1 MQNDDARN
9 GPVDGNGHGDVHVGQ
24 LERDLEMFAQLLDD
38 ARGRVTSRNGN
49 GGVAVKEKVRGMNA
63 SLMAHDGPLPA
74 LIEVRHAHSP
84 RQFIAALLI
93 ALIALAAAAGTVA
106 AVLNRATSF
115 SGVVAASH
123 RADLNF
129 PTTARLVELNVRP
142 GDTVSVGQ
150 ILARQD
156 DRVAAANLA
165 AAKAIAAANEAK
177 LANLQSPQLTDAQR
191 NQFALLMQ
199 QAQTAVNNS
208 YQAVAN
214 ARNVANGAVSA
225 AESVVAS
232 DQSVV
237 AADQTRLA
245 ADCPNGAVPP
255 VPGSSTFAAAQ
266 QLFLHCSGMQTQLSR
281 DTAALNNAQSSLNL
295 ERARAQQIQ
304 DQASASVRATTSSLA
319 VTQNVQALQT
329 APGTPVQ
336 IAQAN
341 ADLAQANAQVVVGQ
355 QLLEQLMIRSPV
367 DGTVAVVNGI
377 VGDLVGESGVR
388 DFAGPQSVAPVG
400 PSFSLFP
407 APAQAAAAPVVNSFS
422 PLISVNESGPMQAKV
437 EVPESAI
444 GKLRPGD
451 KAQLTINALN
461 QSAPATVGSII
472 ADPVRSSGQVT
483 FVVTYLVS
491 RWPTGIIPGMTVSVI
506 PGG

>member
-1 MQNDDARN
+1 
-9 GPVDGNGHGDVHVGQ
+9 
-24 LERDLEMFAQLLDD
+24 
-38 ARGRVTSRNGN
+38 
-49 GGVAVKEKVRGMNA
+49 MNA
-63 SLMAHDGPLPA
+63 SLMANDGSLPA
-74 LIEVRHAHSP
+74 LTEVRHAHSP

-93 ALIALAAAAGTVA
+93 ALIALAAAVGTVA
-106 AVLNRATSF
+106 AVLNRGTSF

-142 GDTVSVGQ
+142 GDPVSVGQ

-156 DRVAAANLA
+156 DRIAAANLA
-165 AAKAIAAANEAK
+165 AAKAIAAADEAK
-177 LANLQSPQLTDAQR
+177 LANLQSPQLTDAQK

-214 ARNVANGAVSA
+214 ARNVASGAVSS

-255 VPGSSTFAAAQ
+255 VPGSPTYGAEQ

-281 DTAALNNAQSSLNL
+281 DTAALSNAQSSLNL

-329 APGTPVQ
+329 APGTSVQ

-355 QLLEQLMIRSPV
+355 QLLEQLMIRSPF

-388 DFAGPQSVAPVG
+388 DFAGPQSVASAG
-400 PSFSLFP
+400 PTLSLFP
-407 APAQAAAAPVVNSFS
+407 PPAQAAAIPAVTFS
-422 PLISVNESGPMQAKV
+422 PLVSVNESGPMQAKV
-437 EVPESAI
+437 EVPESAV
-444 GKLRPGD
+444 GNLHPGD
-451 KAQLTINALN
+451 KAKLTISALN
-461 QSAPATVGSII
+461 QTVQASVGSII

-491 RWPTGIIPGMTVSVI
+491 RWPAGILPGMTVSVT